1 MTKQCRQTTGRHPWS
16 CGAGLLWIVFL
27 ATACEAPAAPVA
39 CGALPQL
46 TVNVGETADVTACFG
61 DENGDVLS
69 YTASSSNPR
78 VATATI
84 AGTRVTVTAVSPGNT
99 SVTVTA
105 SDPGQLEGHQSFS
118 VVVPN
123 RAPEPRGTL
132 PGVTLPVGQ
141 ATTIEASRYFSDPD
155 GETLSYSA
163 GSSDPAVAGS
173 SVAGSTV
180 TVTAQGKG
188 STTVTI
194 TASDPGGLSAT
205 QSFVFTVPNREPVP
219 VGTID
224 PQEIEAGQSVTIDVA
239 TSFDDPDDDP
249 LTYTAASSMPT
260 VAGTS
265 VSGSAVTINAVAPGV
280 TTVTITAADDE
291 QATATQR
298 LTVTVSEPNRPPRR
312 VGSIPARSITVG
324 ASAMIV
330 ASSYFSDPDGDAL
343 TYTAASSA
351 PTVASESVSGSIVT
365 ITAVTAGTATIT
377 VTAQDPA
384 GLTATQLAHVTVT
397 LRNRAPMP
405 VGTIPA
411 QSLNQGSSAT
421 VDASLYFSDPDGDAL
436 TYTAVSFNPAVAT
449 ESVSG
454 STVTI
459 TGMTAGTATITVTA
473 RDPGGLSATQ
483 TIGVTVIRPSG
494 PDLVVTLSRSS
505 VTVTPGSSFSYD
517 KTVRNQGVAAS
528 AATRI
533 RTYASSDP
541 TLTASDT
548 ELGVGTVPAL
558 NPSESASGP
567 TRINIGS
574 GVSPGTVYIGDC
586 VDPVPGETNTGNN
599 CSTPIKVTIQAGGSG
614 GASVQ
619 DRAQGEDSRIRAQ
632 SVSLRRASRS

>member
-1 MTKQCRQTTGRHPWS
+1 MTKQRRRTSGGLPWTY
-16 CGAGLLWIVFL
+16 GAGLLLIVL
-27 ATACEAPAAPVA
+27 VATACEAPAAPVA
-39 CGALPQL
+39 CGSIPQV
-46 TVNVGETADVTACFG
+46 TVNVGETSDVTVCFG

-69 YTASSSNPR
+69 YTASSSNPD

-84 AGTRVTVTAVSPGNT
+84 AGTRVTINAVSPGNT
-99 SVTVTA
+99 TVMVTA
-105 SDPGQLEGHQSFS
+105 SDPGQLQGHQSFS

-123 RAPEPRGTL
+123 RAPEPRSTM
-132 PGVTLPVGQ
+132 PSVTLSVGE
-141 ATTIEASRYFSDPD
+141 ATTIEASRYFSEPD

-163 GSSDPAVAGS
+163 GASDPAVAGV

-188 STTVTI
+188 STNVTI
-194 TASDPGGLSAT
+194 TATDPGGLSAT
-205 QSFVFTVPNREPVP
+205 QSFRLTVPNREPVP

-224 PQEIEAGQSVTIDVA
+224 AQTIEAGQSVTIDVA

-249 LTYTAASSMPT
+249 LTYTAVSSIPT
-260 VAGTS
+260 VARTS
-265 VSGSAVTINAVAPGV
+265 VSGAAVTISAVGPGV
-280 TTVTITAADDE
+280 TTVTITATDDD

-312 VGSIPARSITVG
+312 VGSIPAQSITVG
-324 ASAMIV
+324 ASAMVV

-351 PTVASESVSGSIVT
+351 RTVAVASVSGSIVT

-377 VTAQDPA
+377 VTARDPG
-384 GLTATQLAHVTVT
+384 GLTATQLAHVTVDQ
-397 LRNRAPMP
+397 RNRAPTP
-405 VGTIPA
+405 VGAIPA
-411 QSLNQGSSAT
+411 QSLNQGSRAT
-421 VDASLYFSDPDGDAL
+421 VNASRYFSDPDRDAL
-436 TYTAVSFNPAVAT
+436 TYTAASSSAVVART
-449 ESVSG
+449 SVSG

-459 TGMTAGTATITVTA
+459 IGVTAGNATVTVTA

-483 TIGVTVIRPSG
+483 TISVTVIRPSG
-494 PDLVVTLSRSS
+494 PDLVVTLSRTS

-517 KTVRNQGVAAS
+517 RTVRNQGSAAS
-528 AATRI
+528 AETRI
-533 RTYASSDP
+533 RTYASNDP

-548 ELGVGTVPAL
+548 EIGVGMVPAL
-558 NPSESASGP
+558 NPSESASGS
-567 TRINIGS
+567 TRISIGS

-614 GASVQ
+614 GAAVQ
-619 DRAQGEDSRIRAQ
+619 DRAQGDDFRIRAQ
-632 SVSLRRASRS
+632 SVSLRSADRS